1 MTTQQPAEREITPA
15 QCTVLLERFFGVTRA
30 ARKKA
35 TIDPEHGAD
44 QIPIAAHQQCQE
56 RAHFFFTDCQ
66 WCSRLR
72 RNSLLLADFAPLRA
86 LTTMSTFGNSC

>member
-1 MTTQQPAEREITPA
+1 MTPQEPPKREIASA
-15 QCTVLLERFFGVTRA
+15 QCAMLLERFFRVTRA

-35 TIDPEHGAD
+35 TIDPKHRAD
-44 QIPIAAHQQCQE
+44 EIAIAAHEQCQE

-66 WCSRLR
+66 CCSRLR
-72 RNSLLLADFAPLRA
+72 RNSLLLADFAALRA